1 MIDWAGGDP
10 DSFEKLAPLVD
21 NELRRLAHNYMKR
34 EGSEHTLQT
43 TALVNEAYIR
53 LIDQNTVK
61 WQNRAHFFAIAAG
74 MMRRILVDYARS
86 QSRQKRGAGAIQ
98 ISLSE
103 AGILSPSETE
113 SLLDLD
119 LALEKLTRLDPRKAH
134 VVECRYFGGLTSEE
148 VAEVLKISLTTVERD
163 WSIAKAWLRRELNY
177 AK

>member
-1 MIDWAGGDP
+1 M
-10 DSFEKLAPLVD
+10 
-21 NELRRLAHNYMKR
+21 AHNYMNR
-34 EGSEHTLQT
+34 EGRDHTLQT

-53 LIDQNTVK
+53 LIGQKKVK

-74 MMRRILVDYARS
+74 LMRRILVDYARS
-86 QSRQKRGAGAIQ
+86 QSRQKRGAGAIRV
-98 ISLSE
+98 SLAE

-119 LALEKLTRLDPRKAH
+119 RALEKLNELDPRKAH

-148 VAEVLKISLTTVERD
+148 VAEVMKISLTTVERD
-163 WSIAKAWLRRELNY
+163 WSMAKAWLRRELNY